1 MRSAFIFVAALVAS
15 AYAKTV
21 VITVGGN
28 TAENPGAVFQPQSV
42 VAEEGD
48 VVLFNCLYILPGR
61 PSHPNPYPFN
71 AVTRGNHTATQ
82 STFASP
88 CIPAH
93 ITNETING
101 FDSSFR
107 NAGNGTAITELPVV
121 ITDPNTTIWFFDAST
136 CALGGVGGIN
146 INQSSWETLDGFQRN
161 ALRLNGTNSS
171 ASASHT
177 SASRT
182 ASATAT
188 SPASTGNT
196 ATSAANRAIAIGAS
210 AVVPALALLAT
221 LSF

>member
-1 MRSAFIFVAALVAS
+1 MRSTFILVAALVAS

-21 VITVGGN
+21 VVTVGGN
-28 TAENPGAVFQPQSV
+28 TTENPGAVFQPQSV

-48 VVLFNCLYILPGR
+48 VVLFN
-61 PSHPNPYPFN
+61 F
-71 AVTRGNHTATQ
+71 TRGNHTATQ

-107 NAGNGTAITELPVV
+107 DAGNGTAITELPIT

-196 ATSAANRAIAIGAS
+196 ATSAANRAVTIGAY
-210 AVVPALALLAT
+210 AVVPALAFLAA